1 VELPKT
7 GLQLRTL
14 LREDGV
20 LELTLADEPVA
31 SPGAGEV
38 LIRVEAAPINPSDMG
53 LLFAGADMS
62 AARQAG
68 SPDRPVVSVAVPAGA
83 MPMLA
88 GRAGQSMPAGNE
100 GAGVVV
106 AAGESPAAQRLLG
119 KTVAVSGGA
128 MYSQYRLL
136 NAELCLE
143 LPPGVTAAQ
152 GAACFVNPL
161 TTLGMLGT
169 MRAEGHTALVHTA
182 AASNLGQM
190 LNRLCIADGVGLV
203 NVVRRPEHVQLLRGQ
218 GATYVCDSSAASF
231 MDDLV
236 DAVDKTGATIAFDA
250 IGGGRQAGQILTAME
265 VAANRKATTYSRYGS
280 NVHKQVYIY
289 GGLDRAPTEFTRNFG
304 LSWGIGGWLLTPF
317 LQKVGAAAAQAMR
330 ERVAAEITTTFAS
343 SYTNEVTLPEALQ
356 LEHIAVYSRQ
366 ATGAKYLVT
375 PNRG

>member
-1 VELPKT
+1 MELPKS

-14 LREDGV
+14 LRDDGV
-20 LELTLADEPVA
+20 LELSLADEPVPL
-31 SPGAGEV
+31 PGPGDV

-53 LLFAGADMS
+53 LLFAGADMT
-62 AARQAG
+62 AARQSG
-68 SPDRPVVSVAVPAGA
+68 SAERPIVSASVPAAA

-100 GAGVVV
+100 GAGVVI
-106 AAGESPAAQRLLG
+106 AAGESPQAQRLLG
-119 KTVAVSGGA
+119 KTVAVTGGG
-128 MYSQYRLL
+128 MYAQYRLL
-136 NAELCLE
+136 ATGQCLE
-143 LPPGVTAAQ
+143 LPAGVTAAQ

-169 MRAEGHTALVHTA
+169 MRAEGHTAIVHTA

-190 LNRLCIADGVGLV
+190 LNRLCIKDGVGLV
-203 NVVRRPEHVQLLRGQ
+203 NIVRRPEHVQLLRGQ
-218 GATYVCDSSAASF
+218 GAAYVCDSSAASF

-236 DAVDKTGATIAFDA
+236 EAVHQTGATIAFDA

-265 VAANRKATTYSRYGS
+265 IAANRNATTYSRYGS

-289 GGLDRAPTEFTRNFG
+289 GGLDRSPTEFTRNFG
-304 LSWGIGGWLLTPF
+304 LSWGIGGWLLTPY
-317 LQKVGAAAAQAMR
+317 LQKIGPAEAEALR

-343 SYTNEVTLPEALQ
+343 GYTNEVTLPEALR
-356 LEHIAVYSRQ
+356 LDHIAVYSRQ